1 MYAFTVRFRGSFDEA
16 IARTTA
22 ELKREGF
29 GVLTDIDVR
38 ATMKVKLGV
47 EGRPYRILGAC
58 NPKAAHAAL
67 QAEPDIGVL
76 MPCSVVVRGE
86 EDGSVSVVFT
96 DVRALFSLVGRPD
109 VAPLAAQVDAGLRRA
124 AAALGAAAEDC
135 GGGGG

>member
-1 MYAFTVRFRGSFDEA
+1 MYAFTVKFRGSFDDA
-16 IARTTA
+16 VARTTE

-29 GVLTDIDVR
+29 GVLTDIDVQ
-38 ATMKVKLGV
+38 ATMKKKLGV
-47 EGRPYRILGAC
+47 EGRRYRILGAC

-67 QAEPDIGVL
+67 EAEPDVGVL
-76 MPCSVVVRGE
+76 MPCSVVVRE
-86 EDGSVSVVFT
+86 EKDGGVSVVFT

-124 AAALGAAAEDC
+124 AAALEVPAADC